1 MNEYNN
7 QKSEY
12 DVLGSAMKLVRMM
25 KRRERPEGG
34 RSRGMLRMLSV
45 LGRNPG
51 ISPKEL
57 AERLEIRPASLSERI
72 ARMESEALVRRD
84 AHPSDQRRAQL
95 FIMPAGEKMLMEAK
109 AVREEDRRLVSE
121 VLSED
126 EQKMFC
132 DISEKLISE
141 LEKQD
146 TEGGK

>member
-7 QKSEY
+7 HKSEY

-72 ARMESEALVRRD
+72 ARMESEALVRRE
-84 AHPSDQRRAQL
+84 AHPSDQRRVQL

>member
-7 QKSEY
+7 HISEY

-72 ARMESEALVRRD
+72 ARMESEALVRRE
-84 AHPSDQRRAQL
+84 AHPSDQRRVQL

>member
-7 QKSEY
+7 HKSEY

-72 ARMESEALVRRD
+72 ARMESEALVRRE
-84 AHPSDQRRAQL
+84 AHPSDQRRVQL

-132 DISEKLISE
+132 AISEKLISE

>member
-12 DVLGSAMKLVRMM
+12 DVLGSALKLVRMM

-45 LGRNPG
+45 LGRSPG

-84 AHPSDQRRAQL
+84 AHPEDQRRVQL
-95 FIMPAGEKMLMEAK
+95 FILPAGEKMLMEAK

-132 DISEKLISE
+132 AISEKLISE

-146 TEGGK
+146 KEGGK

>member
-12 DVLGSAMKLVRMM
+12 DVLGSALKLVRMM

-34 RSRGMLRMLSV
+34 SSRGMLRMLSV
-45 LGRNPG
+45 LGRSPG

-84 AHPSDQRRAQL
+84 AHPEDQRRVQL
-95 FIMPAGEKMLMEAK
+95 FILPAGEKMLMEAK

-132 DISEKLISE
+132 AISEKLISE

-146 TEGGK
+146 KEGGK

>member
-72 ARMESEALVRRD
+72 ARMESEALLRRD
-84 AHPSDQRRAQL
+84 AHPSDQRRVQL
-95 FIMPAGEKMLMEAK
+95 FILPAGEKMLMEAK

-121 VLSED
+121 VLSVD

-132 DISEKLISE
+132 GISEKLIKE

>member
-7 QKSEY
+7 HKSEY

-45 LGRNPG
+45 LGRSPG

-72 ARMESEALVRRD
+72 ARMESEALVRRE
-84 AHPSDQRRAQL
+84 AHPSDQRRVQL